1 MDELSIKALKAAENA
16 AFKEKF
22 IQENAQTILKIASKS
37 LNRFI
42 TTGDDEWS
50 IALLAYDNAINT
62 YSSEKGS
69 FSSYSGLLIKRAL
82 IDYYRTEKKYR
93 HEVTTSPDAF
103 SEPSD
108 FETDTN
114 VYKAVGKQSFENE
127 RLINEQSDI
136 KEEIIEV
143 NSRLLKYGFSFYD
156 IAEASPKEKKTKTE
170 CAKIISY
177 VLDNED
183 VTENVLKSGRL
194 PIKEISLNT
203 KVSKKILDRYRK
215 YLIMAIIILN
225 GEYPLLA
232 DYLQYVRKEG
242 TG

>member
-1 MDELSIKALKAAENA
+1 MDEFSIKALKAAENP

-22 IQENAQTILKIASKS
+22 IQENTQTILKIASKS

-50 IALLAYDNAINT
+50 IALLAFDKAINT
-62 YSSEKGS
+62 YLPEKGA
-69 FSSYSGLLIKRAL
+69 FSSHAVLLIKRAL
-82 IDYYRTEKKYR
+82 IDYHRSEIKFK
-93 HEVTTSPDAF
+93 HEVATCPDSF
-103 SEPSD
+103 SEPSY

-114 VYKAVGKQSFENE
+114 VYKAIGKQSFESD
-127 RLINEQSDI
+127 RIIQEQYDI
-136 KEEIIEV
+136 KDEIIEV
-143 NSRLLKYGFSFYD
+143 NAILLKYNFSFYD
-156 IAEASPKEKKTKTE
+156 IAEASPKEKKTKRE
-170 CAKIISY
+170 CAKIITY

-183 VTENVLKSGRL
+183 VAKNVLKSGHL